1 MTKPNQTTQFII
13 LKNDLIMKKNIHI
26 IFFVLLPLL
35 IQSQIYTS
43 ANYDTTKKYI
53 SAGYSNGTII
63 LNDGTALEGQV
74 RASVYKGNNVSTFK
88 YRLAKGD
95 KAQKFTANNCST
107 VIVNGVQIVSLPKK
121 FKKPEGKKRF
131 YVAIYHGE
139 NFSVFE
145 DPKASVV
152 NARPGEISFNN
163 GQMLS
168 MLAFK
173 NNELTKLNKFNFRR
187 KMRKICNDSS
197 EWNIQAED
205 KKWFKYDNIFSVA
218 SFYNESISENK
229 DL

>member
-1 MTKPNQTTQFII
+1 
-13 LKNDLIMKKNIHI
+13 MKKNIYV

-43 ANYDTTKKYI
+43 ANYDTAKKYI
-53 SAGYSNGTII
+53 SSGYTNGTII

-95 KAQKFTANNCST
+95 KAQKFTANDCST
-107 VIVNGVQIVSLPKK
+107 VILNGVQIVSLAKNL
-121 FKKPEGKKRF
+121 KKPRKKKRF

-139 NFSVFE
+139 NFSIFE

-173 NNELTKLNKFNFRR
+173 DNELIKLNKWNFRK

-197 EWNIQAED
+197 EWNTQAKD

-218 SFYNESISENK
+218 SFYNESISQK
-229 DL
+229 KGL

>member
-1 MTKPNQTTQFII
+1 
-13 LKNDLIMKKNIHI
+13 MKKNIYI

-43 ANYDTTKKYI
+43 ANYDTAKKYI
-53 SAGYSNGTII
+53 SSGYSNGTII

-95 KAQKFTANNCST
+95 KAQKFTANDCST
-107 VIVNGVQIVSLPKK
+107 VILNGVQIVSLAKN
-121 FKKPEGKKRF
+121 FKKPEKKKRF

-173 NNELTKLNKFNFRR
+173 NNELIKLNKLNFRK

-218 SFYNESISENK
+218 SYYNESISQK
-229 DL
+229 KGL

>member
-1 MTKPNQTTQFII
+1 
-13 LKNDLIMKKNIHI
+13 MKKNIYI

-43 ANYDTTKKYI
+43 ANYDTAKKYI
-53 SAGYSNGTII
+53 SSGYSNGTII

-95 KAQKFTANNCST
+95 KAQKFTANDCST
-107 VIVNGVQIVSLPKK
+107 VILNGVQIVSLAKNL
-121 FKKPEGKKRF
+121 KKPEKKKRF

-173 NNELTKLNKFNFRR
+173 NNELIKLNKWNFRK

-197 EWNIQAED
+197 EWNTQAED

-218 SFYNESISENK
+218 SFYNESISEK
-229 DL
+229 KGL